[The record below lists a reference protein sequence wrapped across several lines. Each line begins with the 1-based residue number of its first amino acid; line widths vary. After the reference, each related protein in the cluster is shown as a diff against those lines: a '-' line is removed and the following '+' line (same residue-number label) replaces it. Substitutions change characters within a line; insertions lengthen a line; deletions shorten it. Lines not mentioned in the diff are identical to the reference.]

1 LHTLAIRKGA
11 TVAARRPTRADATP
25 RELAGCRILVVED
38 DEDALML
45 VATVLRGAGADV
57 RTTRSVGEAVHAL
70 EAEWPDVLLAD
81 LGLPD
86 EDGCALIRK
95 VRDMERDSGTRLPAA
110 AISAYGREQDRSYAI
125 AEGFDRHLAKPVAPD
140 QILALARLLWQR
152 ADRITN

>member
-1 LHTLAIRKGA
+1 LHSLAIRTDA
-11 TVAARRPTRADATP
+11 TLAARSPTRADATP
-25 RELAGCRILVVED
+25 GELAGCRLLVVED

-45 VATVLRGAGADV
+45 VATVLRSAGADV
-57 RTTRSVGEAVHAL
+57 RTARSAGEAVRAL

-95 VRDMERDSGTRLPAA
+95 VRAMERGSGTRLPSA
-110 AISAYGREQDRSYAI
+110 AISAYGREQDRNNAI
-125 AEGFDRHLAKPVAPD
+125 AEGFDRHLAKPVGPD

-152 ADRITN
+152 TDPITN